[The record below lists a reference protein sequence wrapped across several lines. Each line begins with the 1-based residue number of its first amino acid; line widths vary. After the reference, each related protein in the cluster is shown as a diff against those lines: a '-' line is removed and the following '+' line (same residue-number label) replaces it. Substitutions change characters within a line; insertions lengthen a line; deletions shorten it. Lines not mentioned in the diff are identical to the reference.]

1 MFRSRL
7 VGLSEDKDVRLLQEI
22 STKVERHKRCSEWR
36 CRHFNLD
43 IEGEKLRGG
52 FLSAGPDS
60 ARSCLE
66 FLSSQNSTF
75 SSQQHNANVF
85 AEVKRWPSVR
95 REMKRLLSN
104 SCATSRI
111 KSSISDCR
119 GVSWCAPF
127 EKGATSINNGR
138 TVCALVLKFGKENC
152 EPGVAQKENYLS
164 FAFEFE
170 MTAAFGAE
178 GRTVQGWVFDFSGDF
193 FFFFFFFLDST
204 FLQSIVTSRLPRVHS
219 LASKSV
225 CPFRFFIFFLCQKNA
240 ARSCS
245 SVPPRGRTLGPI
257 FRRSLALKLNS
268 CQLLGGSDFSGDL
281 FWSLSTEG
289 SAKQDRCILQRFS
302 RATDKVVCSAGYF
315 GPVWAVE
322 YYWNIASYHQGS
334 VRHKY

>member
-1 MFRSRL
+1 MLMCLQRSRGGRRSG
-7 VGLSEDKDVRLLQEI
+7 VRWKD
-22 STKVERHKRCSEWR
+22 
-36 CRHFNLD
+36 
-43 IEGEKLRGG
+43 
-52 FLSAGPDS
+52 
-60 ARSCLE
+60 SCL
-66 FLSSQNSTF
+66 
-75 SSQQHNANVF
+75 
-85 AEVKRWPSVR
+85 
-95 REMKRLLSN
+95 N

-119 GVSWCAPF
+119 GVSWCASF

-138 TVCALVLKFGKENC
+138 TVCALVVKFGKENC

-193 FFFFFFFLDST
+193 FFFFSLTQPSFNQLSLPVFLVCIHSLQNPCARFDFFF
-204 FLQSIVTSRLPRVHS
+204 
-219 LASKSV
+219 
-225 CPFRFFIFFLCQKNA
+225 FILCQKNA

-245 SVPPRGRTLGPI
+245 AVPPRGRTLGPI